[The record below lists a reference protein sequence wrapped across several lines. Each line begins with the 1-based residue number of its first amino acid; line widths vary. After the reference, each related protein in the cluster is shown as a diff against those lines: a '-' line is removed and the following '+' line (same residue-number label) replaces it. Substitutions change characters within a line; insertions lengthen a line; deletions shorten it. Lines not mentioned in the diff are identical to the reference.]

1 MKETINLNKELESLF
16 LSGDPFL
23 LAEDIQGEVFRQ
35 TANRVTKEFS
45 FEGNKYFI
53 KLHYGVGWKEIF
65 KNLIKLRVPTLGAFP
80 EWKALKKLKSLGI
93 NCPEAVGFYS
103 KGINPSNIRSFLIT
117 KSLINTISLEEALQ
131 KGKFQEL
138 DFLTKKRFIEKIA
151 LISA

>member
-1 MKETINLNKELESLF
+1 MKETIFLNKELETLF

-23 LAEDIQGEVFRQ
+23 VAEDIKGEVFRQ
-35 TANRVTKEFS
+35 TANRITKEFT

-53 KLHYGVGWKEIF
+53 KLHYGVGWQEII
-65 KNLIKLRVPTLGAFP
+65 KNLLKLRAPTLGAFP
-80 EWKALKKLKSLGI
+80 EWKALKKLRSLGI
-93 NCPEAVGFYS
+93 ECPEPVCFYS

-138 DFLTKKRFIEKIA
+138 DFPSKKRFIKK
-151 LISA
+151 